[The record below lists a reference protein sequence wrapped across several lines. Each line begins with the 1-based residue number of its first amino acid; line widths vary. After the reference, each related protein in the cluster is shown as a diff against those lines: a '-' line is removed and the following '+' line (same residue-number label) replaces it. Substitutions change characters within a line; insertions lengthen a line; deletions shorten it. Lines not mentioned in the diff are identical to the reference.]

1 VRPQKH
7 VSSASPGRRK
17 KLRPGALHR
26 NFSQIVREIV
36 KREMLGTS
44 GVLQEINLF
53 IDIQLGVMSLKNRLL
68 DVNVNEFVYF
78 FAGQV
83 SISLKKRKKVA
94 GR

>member
-1 VRPQKH
+1 
-7 VSSASPGRRK
+7 
-17 KLRPGALHR
+17 
-26 NFSQIVREIV
+26 
-36 KREMLGTS
+36 MLGTS

>member
-1 VRPQKH
+1 VNE
-7 VSSASPGRRK
+7 RRK
-17 KLRPGALHR
+17 ELWKE
-26 NFSQIVREIV
+26 SQIVREIV

-53 IDIQLGVMSLKNRLL
+53 IDIPLGVMSLKNRLL